1 MNYHT
6 RAPLALPRGMCSVT
20 VDSSQ
25 RWRGRTLPVGMIGVH
40 HA

>member
-6 RAPLALPRGMCSVT
+6 RAPLALPRGMCPVT

-25 RWRGRTLPVGMIGVH
+25 RWRGRTLSAGIIGVLY
-40 HA
+40 A